1 MIPLDTRHCLSFH
14 HLYVTLRLSL
24 DEALGQFH
32 GIDFDDFAL
41 LHSLA
46 GTVDGP
52 IRLAAFATGLGVSR
66 SMMLRRLRPLEKIGL
81 LALHGG
87 VTGRGVALHPAGLSL
102 VHRAQETIAYACTK
116 TQAARAIINVVAS
129 VEAGRKPGE

>member
-1 MIPLDTRHCLSFH
+1 MIPLNTRHCLSFH
-14 HLYVTLRLSL
+14 HLYVKLRLSL

-46 GTVDGP
+46 ATPNIP

-87 VTGRGVALHPAGLSL
+87 VADRCVTLHPAGLSL
-102 VHRAQETIAYACTK
+102 VHMAQETIAHACTQ
-116 TQAARAIINVVAS
+116 TQAAHAMINAVAS
-129 VEAGRKPGE
+129 VEADGVLA